1 VRLRLT
7 VEWAHEA
14 QGNSRFGRRRSNR
27 FTINIGKD
35 HLRDL
40 SVGGAISYSVFEPLA
55 NERSSCVKQLLDY
68 LRSRSAG
75 RSQGRPKPARYKA
88 SRPRSKPSNLS
99 HQAGR
104 ELGDE
109 RQRLVAP
116 QLIWRS
122 SLVSL

>member
-75 RSQGRPKPARYKA
+75 RSQGRLSGRATKRLVLG
-88 SRPRSKPSNLS
+88 RS
-99 HQAGR
+99 HQTSPTMQVGSWAMNGSGWSR
-104 ELGDE
+104 
-109 RQRLVAP
+109 
-116 QLIWRS
+116 RS
-122 SLVSL
+122 